1 MIYAREKFKELKK
14 LYDKKTNTVD
24 LKKAKRYIL

>member
-14 LYDKKTNTVD
+14 FYDKKTNTVD
-24 LKKAKRYIL
+24 LKKATR

>member
-24 LKKAKRYIL
+24 LKKATR